1 MTSFICTLSIFV
13 ALMSTVYSIKCQ
25 QGWSINSKTI
35 CSTIEVECSGSCIT
49 YSDNCYVDNVYRP
62 SIRKG
67 CETNQDLCNITV
79 SIKTDNGVEARVPTQ
94 CCETDSCNQE
104 HTFQTPQEDV
114 PANPPLQCPSCY
126 NNDSTV
132 ECVSNKKVTC
142 SEGQGQCLNYVGKV
156 QLADGSVHN
165 MSYKGCITTGGCLL
179 GFAVLPGSK
188 QLKCNILECT
198 PAVPKSDL
206 Q

>member
-25 QGWSINSKTI
+25 QGWSINSETI

-49 YSDNCYVDNVYRP
+49 YSENCYIDNVYRP

-67 CETNQDLCNITV
+67 CEAEQKLCNTIF
-79 SIKTDNGVEARVPTQ
+79 SIKTDDLVEARVPTQ

-104 HTFQTPQEDV
+104 HTFQTSGIDGLPD
-114 PANPPLQCPSCY
+114 ANFQCPSCY
-126 NNDSTV
+126 VADSTV
-132 ECVSNKKVTC
+132 ECESTKNVTC
-142 SEGQGQCLNYVGKV
+142 SVGQEQCLNYVGKV
-156 QLADGSVHN
+156 QLADASVIQ
-165 MSYKGCITTGGCLL
+165 MSLKGCITTGGCE
-179 GFAVLPGSK
+179 GTFYVLPGSK

-198 PAVPKSDL
+198 PAL
-206 Q
+206 QKI